1 MDAAGDAP
9 GKEKPNAIA
18 GDATMDGAD
27 QAKLDGADQAK
38 LANGLSEPSAD
49 SGENKKTSQSA
60 GLERHHCYHSWLC
73 SIQIFFTSLIFLTA
87 CRCYVVLVLW
97 QLAAYAACGIVFNLV
112 VHEASNRNKF
122 YILWSICP

>member
-1 MDAAGDAP
+1 MVCIPCIIAPVLLYIWYRFIQPIVLSIWNPWAKKEIRMDAAGDAP

-49 SGENKKTSQSA
+49 SGENKKTS
-60 GLERHHCYHSWLC
+60 
-73 SIQIFFTSLIFLTA
+73 
-87 CRCYVVLVLW
+87 
-97 QLAAYAACGIVFNLV
+97 
-112 VHEASNRNKF
+112 
-122 YILWSICP
+122 